1 MVKNQVGRVRKTSKQ
16 SLESDEGDQLGGVL
30 KVALILRKISPLLKP
45 GLLEQ
50 RDSGNLGDEQ
60 VDGHR

>member
-1 MVKNQVGRVRKTSKQ
+1 M
-16 SLESDEGDQLGGVL
+16 E
-30 KVALILRKISPLLKP
+30 VALILWKISPLFKS

-60 VDGHR
+60 VDGHRRQDGEVLCASEHGGSYKN